1 MLFNILNN
9 RALKQVIAIDANE
22 GLSDEAFELGWRVLI
37 PAQPET
43 RIAKSIMRRETWEWN
58 IYLYDAMQSGETT
71 LLVDDPRFSP
81 FVEDVGNA
89 EEGDE
94 DSWMNDVLLSDP
106 VEHEELESVLGTP
119 EWRSFA
125 EIKAEDAKYND
136 PNPVIE
142 SYQAHRDSPSYD
154 C

>member
-9 RALKQVIAIDANE
+9 KILRQTIAISADE
-22 GLSDEAFELGWRVLI
+22 GLDDMALELGWRILV
-37 PAQPET
+37 PALPE
-43 RIAKSIMRRETWEWN
+43 RLVSPNIMKREAWEWN
-58 IYLYDAMQSGETT
+58 LYLYDEANSGEST

-81 FVEDVGNA
+81 FVEDVGNE

-106 VEHEELESVLGTP
+106 VEHEELESVLSTP

-125 EIKAEDAKYND
+125 EIKAEDTKYNE
-136 PNPVIE
+136 PNPFIE